1 MSLKRTFIAACL
13 MILTMMCLKY
23 LSVAEDIKSNK
34 PFSTFPKVIGE
45 WTGKEDRFEEKVY
58 EVLGVD
64 DSFLGHYRAPDGRY
78 VQLYVGFYQSQKE
91 GELIHS
97 PKNCMPGAGW
107 NIVRT
112 SIEELPPSDMNPRK
126 MKTIRLDLKKGD
138 QRQIMLY
145 WFQSRG
151 RIITSEYME
160 KVYLVLDSITRHRT
174 DGSFV
179 RLMAPVMDGN
189 EQKTVEAL
197 KSFTGFL
204 APILNEYIPS

>member
-1 MSLKRTFIAACL
+1 MSFKRTIIAATI
-13 MILTMMCLKY
+13 MILTMVCLGY
-23 LSVAEDIKSNK
+23 LGSTEDIKSNK
-34 PFSTFPKVIGE
+34 PFSTFPRVIGE

-64 DSFLGHYRAPDGRY
+64 DSFLGHYRTADGRY

-91 GELIHS
+91 GEMIHS

-107 NIVRT
+107 KIIRT
-112 SIEELPPSDMNPRK
+112 SIEELAPSDLNPRK
-126 MKTIRLDLKKGD
+126 MKMIRLDLKKGD
-138 QRQIMLY
+138 QKQIMLY

-160 KVYLVLDSITRHRT
+160 KIYLVLDSITRHRT

-179 RLMAPVMDGN
+179 RLVAPVMDGN
-189 EQKTVEAL
+189 EQKTLEEL
-197 KSFTGFL
+197 KGFTGVL
-204 APILNEYIPS
+204 VPILNEYIPS

>member
-1 MSLKRTFIAACL
+1 MSLRRTFIAVAI
-13 MILTMMCLKY
+13 MALTMACLKY
-23 LSVAEDIKSNK
+23 LSHAEDIKSNK

-45 WTGKEDRFEEKVY
+45 WTGKEDRFDEKVY

-64 DSFLGHYRAPDGRY
+64 DSFLGHYRTPDGRY

-107 NIVRT
+107 KIFRT
-112 SIEELPPSDMNPRK
+112 SIEELPSTDVNPKK
-126 MKTIRLDLKKGD
+126 MKMIRLDLRKGD

-160 KVYLVLDSITRHRT
+160 KIYLVLDSIIRHRT

-189 EQKTVEAL
+189 EQKTTGEL
-197 KSFTGFL
+197 KDFTEL
-204 APILNEYIPS
+204 LIPILNEYIPS